1 MIIQQP
7 RELTAEELEA
17 ANEEIPFLPPA
28 EMELFKGQP
37 RQQALDDEKDRL
49 RLIDQARREFELE
62 QQEAQLSGTLSPDAQ
77 LFLDGTLKPR
87 LAEMHEFEQ
96 QVRTPIVQ
104 GILFQ
109 NTVAWVAGASGTF
122 KSFVT
127 ADLAFR
133 YGADDMDYHGR
144 RMTTGRTLLIIA
156 EGSGGYADR
165 RAAWEKEYGREVK
178 NVVIYPAPLQ
188 LPDTLREMPALL
200 TYLKEEDAAGRP
212 FGLIV
217 FDTQAMCTV
226 GVDENK
232 SEINLV
238 INMLHRIRE
247 VSGACVLTVHH
258 FGKDARSG
266 MRGSSMLYAAADTV
280 VIIERER
287 GEMEVTLTTGGEHG
301 KQKDAP
307 TEEDFLTLRLNSHIV
322 GVDYFG
328 DPLTSLAPV
337 AHASDA
343 GHDVTD
349 PADSPPVTLPDLTG
363 EQMAYLKALSF
374 FEDKG
379 TSPSGL
385 MAYMNHEAG
394 DKITTGPNTRN
405 FLVALGKKG
414 VAHQPVPKGPWFIT
428 VLGVS
433 KIAEELMNAQR
444 IGEGWVERGRRRVVS
459 RAVSEG
465 QENLLDETIETIA
478 KPDAKPPLTCDE
490 TNTVEIETN
499 TETN

>member
-1 MIIQQP
+1 MILQP
-7 RELTAEELEA
+7 GPLEEGVDYSDPE
-17 ANEEIPFLPPA
+17 FLPPA
-28 EMELFKGQP
+28 ELELFKGQP
-37 RQQALDDEKDRL
+37 RQQALDDEKERL
-49 RLIDQARREFELE
+49 RLLDQARREFELE

-87 LAEMHEFEQ
+87 LSEIHEFEQ

-104 GILFQ
+104 GVLFQ
-109 NTVAWVAGASGTF
+109 NTVAWVAGPSGTF
-122 KSFVT
+122 KSFIT

-133 YGADDMDYHGR
+133 YGAEDMDYHGR
-144 RMTTGRTLLIIA
+144 RMTTGRTLLVIA
-156 EGSGGYADR
+156 EGGGGYADR

-200 TYLKEEDAAGRP
+200 SYLKEEDEAGRP
-212 FGLIV
+212 FTLVV

-226 GVDENK
+226 GIDENK

-238 INMLHRIRE
+238 INMLHRLRE
-247 VSGACVLTVHH
+247 ISGACILTVHH
-258 FGKDARSG
+258 FGKNDKSG

-280 VIIERER
+280 VIIEREK

-307 TEEDFLTLRLNSHIV
+307 AEDDFLTLRLNSHVV

-337 AHASDA
+337 QGGAV
-343 GHDVTD
+343 GHDTSETPD
-349 PADSPPVTLPDLTG
+349 DSPVALPDLTG
-363 EQMAYLKALSF
+363 EQMAYLKALGY

-385 MAYMNHEAG
+385 MALMNHEAG
-394 DKITTGPNTRN
+394 DKVTTGPNTRN

-414 VAHQPVPKGPWFIT
+414 VAVQPVPKGPWFIT
-428 VLGVS
+428 PIGVS
-433 KIAEELMNAQR
+433 VIARELMDAQR
-444 IGEGWVERGRRRVVS
+444 VGEGWVERGRRRVVS
-459 RAVSEG
+459 GAVSEG
-465 QENLLDETIETIA
+465 QENLLVETIETTA
-478 KPDAKPPLTCDE
+478 KPDAKPSLTCDE
-490 TNTVEIETN
+490 TETSKN
-499 TETN
+499 ET